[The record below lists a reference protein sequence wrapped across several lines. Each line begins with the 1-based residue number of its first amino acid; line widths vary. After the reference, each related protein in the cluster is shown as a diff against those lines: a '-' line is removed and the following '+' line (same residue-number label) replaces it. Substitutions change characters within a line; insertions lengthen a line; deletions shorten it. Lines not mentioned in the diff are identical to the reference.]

1 MTFYVYRSEKS
12 EGAAALVKAL
22 GGKRIGQGWQDDIT
36 LKPGDVV
43 VNWGARI
50 GTVPQG
56 VKLLNNA
63 NLLDKFEQ
71 IELLQRAKANTVVAK
86 RELDE
91 WIHRNLEHFDGND
104 LLATEGEQAICE
116 RRET

>member
-43 VNWGARI
+43 VNWQARI

-63 NLLDKFEQ
+63 NLLDKVQ
-71 IELLQRAKANTVVAK
+71 HIELLTRDKVETGDRK
-86 RELDE
+86 GELEEVSDS
-91 WIHRNLEHFDGND
+91 NLEH
-104 LLATEGEQAICE
+104 L
-116 RRET
+116 